1 MRPAFPLATATLAV
15 AAALVLLPSVA
26 HAYVDPA
33 AGSLVLQ
40 MVLAGA
46 LGAAF
51 TLKTYWRRLVAFV
64 RARVGRAAS

>member
-1 MRPAFPLATATLAV
+1 MRHRLLPAALPIAV
-15 AAALVLLPSVA
+15 ALALTPADA

-51 TLKTYWRRLVAFV
+51 TLKTYWRRVVAFV
-64 RARVGRAAS
+64 RARLGRPAA